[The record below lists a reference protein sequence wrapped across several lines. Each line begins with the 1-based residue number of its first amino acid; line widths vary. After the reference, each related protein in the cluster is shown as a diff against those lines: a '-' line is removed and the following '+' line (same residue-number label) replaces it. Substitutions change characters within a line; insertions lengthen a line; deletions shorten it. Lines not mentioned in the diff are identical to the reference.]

1 MRPLSILSIVED
13 TVVDGPGFRTSIY
26 AAGCPHHCPGCHN
39 PESWDIAQGQPYTVE
54 ELLQRV
60 LEDPFA
66 DVTFSGGDPFFQ
78 AEGFA
83 ALARAIRREST
94 KSIWCYTGYCYE
106 QLLEQPLHRALL
118 EQVDVLVD
126 GPFIASQRREGLRF
140 RGSANQRL
148 IDVQQSLARQ
158 QLVLLDELAPYL

>member
-1 MRPLSILSIVED
+1 MRPLFILSIVED

-26 AAGCPHHCPGCHN
+26 AAGCLHHCPGCHN
-39 PESWDIAQGQPYTVE
+39 PESWDIAHGKPYTVE

-60 LEDPFA
+60 LDDPFA

-106 QLLEQPLHRALL
+106 QLLEHPLHRALL

-158 QLVLLDELAPYL
+158 QLVLLDESAPYL